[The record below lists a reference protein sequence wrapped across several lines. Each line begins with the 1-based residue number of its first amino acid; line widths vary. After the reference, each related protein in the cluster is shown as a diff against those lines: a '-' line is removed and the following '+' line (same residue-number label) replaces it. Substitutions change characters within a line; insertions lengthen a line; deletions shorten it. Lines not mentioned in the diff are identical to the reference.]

1 MSYYVDDETFIFSI
15 TSYECEVKKY
25 QITFEITDWKNEKK
39 NYLYFIL
46 YTILYRNINKKAL
59 KRLHFFDSVVFQ
71 EQILI
76 LSPSTY
82 IRVGLKVE

>member
-1 MSYYVDDETFIFSI
+1 MMKLSFFELQVMN
-15 TSYECEVKKY
+15 VKL
-25 QITFEITDWKNEKK
+25 KNIKLHLKLLNGKMKK
-39 NYLYFIL
+39 KLFVL

-71 EQILI
+71 QHILI

-82 IRVGLKVE
+82 IRVGLKAG